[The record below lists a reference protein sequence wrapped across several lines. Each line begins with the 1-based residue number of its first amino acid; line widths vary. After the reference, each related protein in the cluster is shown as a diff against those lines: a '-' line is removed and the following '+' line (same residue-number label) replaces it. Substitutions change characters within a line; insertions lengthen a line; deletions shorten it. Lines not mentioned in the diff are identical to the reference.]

1 MKTLGHIT
9 LFTIMVVSA
18 FLTAFLGV
26 HVLLSVAVLYSL
38 PFISTL
44 SFSQAYGFWIT
55 ASLLKYT
62 LKKEKKEE
70 KSSENIYLVAFTNI
84 ATVALAYL
92 FFWGAATVMFNI
104 IN

>member
-9 LFTIMVVSA
+9 LFTIMVASA

-26 HVLLSVAVLYSL
+26 HVLLSVAVIYSL

-55 ASLLKYT
+55 ISLLKYS
-62 LKKEKKEE
+62 LKKEKVE
-70 KSSENIYLVAFTNI
+70 KSSENIYVVAFTNI
-84 ATVALAYL
+84 VTIALAYL
-92 FFWGAATVMFNI
+92 FFWGAAAVMFNI

>member
-9 LFTIMVVSA
+9 LFTIIVLST

-26 HVLLSVAVLYSL
+26 HVLLSVAVIYSL

-55 ASLLKYT
+55 ANLLKYT
-62 LKKEKKEE
+62 LKREKEE
-70 KSSENIYLVAFTNI
+70 KSSEDVYVVAFTNL
-84 ATVALAYL
+84 ATTVVAYL
-92 FFWGAATVMFNI
+92 FFWGAATVVFNI